1 MYPAQFG
8 NNPLFP
14 SKNDF
19 RVVLKNHVA
28 GMGVMTYK
36 FIAKGSLVCA
46 IAGDIITDIRQHT
59 LQIEPELHLHDL
71 YFSGYFLHSCSPN
84 IELDMK
90 KLLVYAVQDIN
101 PMDYLTMDYAQT
113 EDVLYKQFPCGCGS
127 ENCRGWIT
135 GRKELP
141 VAEAVLPK
149 SFRVPEKQFEE
160 CQSI

>member
-1 MYPAQFG
+1 MYPPHFG

-46 IAGDIITDIRQHT
+46 IAGDIITEIRQHT
-59 LQIEPELHLHDL
+59 LQIEPDLHLHDL

-90 KLLVYAVQDIN
+90 KMLVYAVQDIN

-141 VAEAVLPK
+141 VADAVLPQG
-149 SFRVPEKQFEE
+149 FRLPEKQFEE
-160 CQSI
+160 YQSI

>member
-1 MYPAQFG
+1 MYPPHFG

-14 SKNDF
+14 SKKDF
-19 RVVLKNHVA
+19 SVVLKNHA
-28 GMGVMTYK
+28 SGMGVMTYK

-59 LQIEPELHLHDL
+59 LQIETDLHLHDI

-90 KLLVYAVQDIN
+90 KLLVYAVKDIN
-101 PMDYLTMDYAQT
+101 ATEYLTMDYAQT
-113 EDVLYKQFPCGCGS
+113 EDILYKQFPCSCGA

-141 VAEAVLPK
+141 GADAVLRNG
-149 SFRVPEKQFEE
+149 FRLPDNHFDE
-160 CQSI
+160 CQTV